1 MVMPFYLL
9 WSRRDS
15 NPRPNKKLLCFLR
28 AYHLVNCRVCAGQ
41 VAHQHKPYLLIRQ
54 QARSLPVNDRAF
66 DDAVTPT
73 AARPS
78 CRKRQ

>member
-1 MVMPFYLL
+1 M

-28 AYHLVNCRVCAGQ
+28 AYYLVNCRVRTGQ
-41 VAHQHKPYLLIRQ
+41 DAHLNQPYLLIRQ

-73 AARPS
+73 AARLS
-78 CRKRQ
+78 CKKRQ